1 MFLVINFYKS
11 SSSLFPFLHLN
22 LIGGSP
28 KIFDI
33 YLSIELSLNWSKG
46 SGDSIVIKLFLFSF
60 YLFSS
65 INDCNLFSS
74 IYLID
79 CNLSNSSFACFI
91 FYYLKYSLSRS
102 ASSIV
107 FCNAN
112 FSYFSLSIRSYSY
125 FSSYFCKIKYYISS
139 NDLLYNFLV
148 IIFVILFKCSSFCF
162 NSLFASPSYLSW

>member
-91 FYYLKYSLSRS
+91 FYYLKYSFSRS
-102 ASSIV
+102 ASSIIL
-107 FCNAN
+107 CNAN
-112 FSYFSLSIRSYSY
+112 FSFFSFSMRSYSNNY
-125 FSSYFCKIKYYISS
+125 SYLYSIKNYIYP

-148 IIFVILFKCSSFCF
+148 IILVILFKYSSFYF
-162 NSLFASPSYLSW
+162 KSLFLSTSYLSS